1 MRNPLVALPKDYL
14 GGALMVLLGVGAMI
28 EGARYSIGS
37 LNRMGPG
44 FFPVALGALLTLIGI
59 AIGVAAWLERA
70 PAADAG
76 RKPLPPEWRGWACI
90 VGSVIAFIVLGHY
103 GGLVPATAAIVFISA
118 LGDRENTIKDA
129 LLLTALMLVICIV
142 VFWWALQMTFPLFHW
157 G

>member
-14 GGALMVLLGVGAMI
+14 GGALMVLLGVGAMV

-59 AIGVAAWLERA
+59 AIGMAAWLERA
-70 PAADAG
+70 PAAAAD
-76 RKPLPPEWRGWACI
+76 REPLPPEWRGWACI

-103 GGLVPATAAIVFISA
+103 AGLVPATAAIVFISA
-118 LGDRENTIKDA
+118 LGDRENTVRSA
-129 LLLTALMLVICIV
+129 LLLTALMLAICIV